1 MRLHTLFAFVLM
13 TAALPLARVAAEQP
27 QEPSAATLKAL
38 EAIGTW
44 DGKTA
49 SAELAGPYADPL
61 QAQVPFGSRSFYLAP
76 WRAYMDTW
84 PASQYLDCLGIN
96 FNVGASEAEA
106 VAAVLAEA
114 GIHSARVEIG
124 MGSFKYDDPT
134 QLGDLKGAQQRLAA
148 LKKHSIRPLILLN
161 ANSGMPCPTKRTD
174 VKLLKDAAPGA
185 REIFVDKTDDIKPGY
200 TGLRGQAYQIGF
212 PLIVKVEKAT
222 GRCGLSAP
230 LAKPVTA
237 GRLEL
242 YTLKYAPFGGDF
254 LADGTPNPAAKE
266 TVDGWMTYVAAIC
279 RIAKEALGT
288 QDAADAGFDLE
299 VWNEYTFGS
308 QYLEDKNYYSPPRE
322 YKKPRFMYK
331 GKDFTHEVILP
342 MTVDYANDPANK
354 LPKVKVISG
363 LSNQRPWDNGAD
375 MWPGQAGFS
384 RHYYTGMNP
393 FRNFDANSGLCSPE
407 TDASKRHKVLDALGK
422 PEGRMEKDAGVPGT
436 YFVPTFRA
444 ALPETFFYGYK
455 TEQMV
460 RDVLPWPDVMKGHG
474 RPCRPEGGRPA
485 EVWQTEFNF
494 DRQPWADH
502 LLKQTGV
509 AKNDPKF
516 VALMHYIGAKALL
529 RTYFFMSH
537 KGLKTIEVFA
547 ARGAETNLGVLP
559 TAFFET
565 LKKENYQVTDAIRA
579 LRGKQLETLTRAT
592 KIMKAGEPIKDVR
605 PLSVT
610 KLVEEKP
617 RLVFKG
623 DGTPAHPDRFNRD
636 DFACLPYQLSANSF
650 AVAYYVVT
658 RNMGHEWAKDRDVL
672 DPARYDMSEQTFQ
685 LTLANVRGQGAKV
698 SAYDPLLDREVPVKT
713 LAAGAKELTVSLPTV
728 DYPRVLIIRETGAP

>member
-1 MRLHTLFAFVLM
+1 MAMLLLF
-13 TAALPLARVAAEQP
+13 LPLAASAAQP
-27 QEPSAATLKAL
+27 QVEPSAATLKAL
-38 EAIGTW
+38 EAVGTW

-61 QAQVPFGSRSFYLAP
+61 QAQVAFGQRSFYLAP

-114 GIHSARVEIG
+114 GIRSARVEIG
-124 MGSFKYDDPT
+124 MGSFKFDDPT

-148 LKKHSIRPLILLN
+148 LKKHGIRPLILLN

-174 VKLLKDAAPGA
+174 VKLLKDAAAGA
-185 REIFVDKTDDIKPGY
+185 RELFVDKTDDIKLGY

-212 PLIVKVEKAT
+212 PLIVKVEKET
-222 GRCGLSAP
+222 GRCELSAP
-230 LAKPVTA
+230 LPKPVAA

-242 YTLKYAPFGGDF
+242 YTLKYAPFGGEF
-254 LADGTPNPAAKE
+254 FADGTPNPAAKE

-279 RIAKEALGT
+279 RIAKETLGAEG
-288 QDAADAGFDLE
+288 AADAGFDLE

-322 YKKPRFMYK
+322 YKRPRFTYK
-331 GKDFTHEVILP
+331 GE
-342 MTVDYANDPANK
+342 
-354 LPKVKVISG
+354 
-363 LSNQRPWDNGAD
+363 
-375 MWPGQAGFS
+375 
-384 RHYYTGMNP
+384 
-393 FRNFDANSGLCSPE
+393 
-407 TDASKRHKVLDALGK
+407 
-422 PEGRMEKDAGVPGT
+422 GVPGT
-436 YFVPTFRA
+436 YFVPTFRT

-460 RDVLPWPDVMKGHG
+460 RDVLPWPDLMKGHG
-474 RPCRPEGGRPA
+474 RLTHPEGGQPA

-494 DRQPWADH
+494 DRQPWAEH
-502 LLKQTGV
+502 LLKQAGV
-509 AKNDPKF
+509 AKDDPKF
-516 VALMHYIGAKALL
+516 VALMHSIGAKALL

-537 KGLKTIEVFA
+537 KGLKTIEIFA
-547 ARGAETNLGVLP
+547 ARGAETNLGVIP
-559 TAFFET
+559 TAFFQT
-565 LKKENYQVTDAIRA
+565 LKKDGYQLTDAVRA
-579 LRGKQLETLTRAT
+579 LRGKQLEVLSRAT

-605 PLSVT
+605 PPSVA

-636 DFACLPYQLSANSF
+636 DFACLPYQLSGRCF

-672 DPARYDMSEQTFQ
+672 DPARYDMPEQTFQ
-685 LTLANVRGQGAKV
+685 LTLTGVRGEGAKV
-698 SAYDPLLDREVPVKT
+698 SAYDPMLDREVPAKI
-713 LAAGAKELTVSLPTV
+713 LAAGAKEVTVSLPTV
-728 DYPRVLIIRETGAP
+728 DYPRLLVIREAEAKP